1 MYLNKYKLIIWCIY
15 KKKMIKKLISYTKK
29 SINSIEVTILNKMNR
44 EEKRNLAASIIR
56 KDSKKN
62 MKKRSVF

>member
-1 MYLNKYKLIIWCIY
+1 
-15 KKKMIKKLISYTKK
+15 MIKKLISYTKK